1 MLPIRLG
8 VIGCGLATRNLHWP
22 ALRKMPDKFQIVAV
36 CNRTPEK
43 AREFAQMV
51 GISTGSIERAAI
63 EPVEIET
70 DYRKLLARRDLEA
83 ILVAL
88 PIDQNAPVVQDCLA
102 AGKHVLC
109 EKPLAHTLTAA
120 QQLRDFAQHASPVLL
135 VGENYYY
142 RDDFNDAKKLIAEGR
157 IGEVFLISYETT
169 GEVDHTK
176 SYGATPWRQVPA
188 HRGGFVSDA
197 GVHHTAVLRL
207 LGGEIR
213 AVQAFTKNIHP
224 VILAEDNIVATLEFA
239 NGAIGQY
246 SATYTAKAPQHL
258 TRVRLFGSTGSID
271 ITHGELSCFNP
282 KLDALPEIRRYPN
295 FDNGFYNEWVAFYDA
310 VRHKKSFLSTAE
322 QCFTDQ
328 QIVWAMLDSAA
339 RREVVNLK

>member
-8 VIGCGLATRNLHWP
+8 VIGCGLAAKNLHWP
-22 ALRKMPDKFQIVAV
+22 AVRKLQDKFCLTAV

-43 AREFAQMV
+43 AREFAQIAGV
-51 GISTGSIERAAI
+51 KKI
-63 EPVEIET
+63 EP
-70 DYRKLLARRDLEA
+70 DYRRLLEDSEIDAVLA
-83 ILVAL
+83 AL
-88 PIDQNAPVVQDCLA
+88 PIEQNAAVVRDCLA

-109 EKPLAHTLTAA
+109 EKPLAHTLEEAK
-120 QQLRDFAQHASPVLL
+120 QLRDFAKQAAPVLL

-142 RDDFNDAKKLIAEGR
+142 RDDFNDAKTLMAEGW
-157 IGEVFLISYETT
+157 IGEVFLISYEMTA
-169 GEVDHTK
+169 EVDHTK

-188 HRGGFVSDA
+188 YRGGFVSDA
-197 GVHHTAVLRL
+197 GVHHVAVLRL
-207 LGGEIR
+207 FGGEIC

-224 VILAEDNIVATLEFA
+224 VIHAEDNIVATLEFA

-258 TRVRLFGSTGSID
+258 TRVRIFGTAGSIE
-271 ITHGELSCFNP
+271 ITHGEMLCFNP
-282 KLDALPEIRRYPN
+282 AVAATPEVRRYPN
-295 FDNGFYNEWVAFYDA
+295 FDNGFRNEWLAFYEA
-310 VRHKKSFLSTAE
+310 IRQGKIFPSTAE

-328 QIVWAMLDSAA
+328 EIILAMLDSAA

>member
-8 VIGCGLATRNLHWP
+8 IIGCGLAAKNLHWP
-22 ALRKMPDKFQIVAV
+22 ALRQMPDKFQIVAV

-43 AREFAQMV
+43 AREFAK
-51 GISTGSIERAAI
+51 ITG
-63 EPVEIET
+63 VKKIET
-70 DYRKLLARRDLEA
+70 DYRRLLEDSEIDAV
-83 ILVAL
+83 LVAL
-88 PIDQNAPVVQDCLA
+88 PIEQNAAVVRDCLA

-109 EKPLAHTLTAA
+109 EKPLAHTLAEA
-120 QQLRDFAQHASPVLL
+120 RQLRDFSKQVSPILL

-142 RDDFNDAKKLIAEGR
+142 RDDFNDAKTLIAEGR
-157 IGEVFLISYETT
+157 IGEVFLVSYEMTA
-169 GEVDHTK
+169 GVDHTK

-188 HRGGFVSDA
+188 YRGGFVSDA
-197 GVHHTAVLRL
+197 GVHHVAVLRL

-224 VILAEDNIVATLEFA
+224 AIHAEDNIVATLEFA
-239 NGAIGQY
+239 DGAIGQY

-258 TRVRLFGSTGSID
+258 TRVRIFGTAGSIE

-282 KLDALPEIRRYPN
+282 DLAATSEIRRYPN
-295 FDNGFYNEWVAFYDA
+295 FDNGFRNEWLAFYEA
-310 VRHKKSFLSTAE
+310 VREKKTFPSTAE

-328 QIVWAMLDSAA
+328 QTIWAMLDSAD
-339 RREVVNLK
+339 RREVVSLK

>member
-1 MLPIRLG
+1 MPPIRLG
-8 VIGCGLATRNLHWP
+8 VIGCGLATKNLHWP
-22 ALRKMPDKFQIVAV
+22 ALRQMPDKFQIVAV

-43 AREFAQMV
+43 AREFAQIMKLE
-51 GISTGSIERAAI
+51 GAAI
-63 EPVEIET
+63 APVGIET
-70 DYRKLLARRDLEA
+70 DYHKLLAQRELEA

-109 EKPLAHTLTAA
+109 EKPLAHTLEAA
-120 QQLRDFAQHASPVLL
+120 RQLRDFATQCAPVLL

-142 RDDFNDAKKLIAEGR
+142 RDDVNDAKKFITAGR
-157 IGEVFLISYETT
+157 IGEIFLVSYEAT
-169 GEVDHTK
+169 GNVDHTK

-213 AVQAFTKNIHP
+213 AVQSLTKNMHP
-224 VILAEDNIVATLEFA
+224 VIRAEDNIVATLEFA

-258 TRVRLFGSTGSID
+258 TRARIFGTMGSIE
-271 ITHGELSCFNP
+271 ITHGEMLCFNP
-282 KLDALPEIRRYPN
+282 AVSATPEIHRYPN
-295 FDNGFYNEWVAFYDA
+295 FDNGYYNQWLAFYAAIRDQ
-310 VRHKKSFLSTAE
+310 KPFPSTAE

-328 QIVWAMLDSAA
+328 QIIWAMMDSAA
-339 RREVVNLK
+339 RREVVNLR